1 MLDALAIAAQALVGF
16 AEGRGDRGGM
26 APLLRTL
33 ARWGTAFGALVGVV
47 LGAASPWL
55 PALFTADPAV
65 RGPASWAIV
74 VGALFQPLAG
84 LVFLLDGILIGAGRG
99 RFLAA
104 ASLVNL
110 ALYAPLLWLI
120 ARSSS
125 TGALAGSPTAALAL
139 VWAAYGAVYT
149 GARAVTNAW
158 GTWFGRAALV
168 RG

>member
-1 MLDALAIAAQALVGF
+1 M
-16 AEGRGDRGGM
+16 
-26 APLLRTL
+26 
-33 ARWGTAFGALVGVV
+33 
-47 LGAASPWL
+47 
-55 PALFTADPAV
+55 
-65 RGPASWAIV
+65 
-74 VGALFQPLAG
+74 
-84 LVFLLDGILIGAGRG
+84 
-99 RFLAA
+99 
-104 ASLVNL
+104 NL